1 MRVNFRFHFE
11 KTPGFTLV
19 ELLVVV
25 VIIGLL
31 AGLSV
36 PVIGRALDSAAEAE
50 DINKLKQVGTGIS
63 IFETENSGRIP
74 CSDMTNLGAGY
85 GNFMEMV
92 NRTFPPDSKFNA
104 GGKYNWQLNPVWY
117 SKRAAKMPAGQ
128 SFDPKKTF
136 YWGIAWGMNDF
147 LYYVVG
153 WRPSGGL
160 LKVALGFL
168 FLLLFGYAL
177 SWLGV
182 LVGLSASDA
191 RVVQNVSFIVT
202 FPLTFLSNAFAPTTG
217 MPRILQYFAEW
228 NPVSTMV
235 AACRE
240 LFGLQNQFGATAGS
254 FPSEHPLIT
263 SFFYILLI
271 MVIFIP
277 LSLRK
282 YRHSVD

>member
-1 MRVNFRFHFE
+1 MSALNDILIITQRQLRQLTRVPEVLIFSTIQPVMFVLLFRYVFGGSIN
-11 KTPGFTLV
+11 TGQPGGYVQLLMPGIFVQTVAFTLAGTAS
-19 ELLVVV
+19 
-25 VIIGLL
+25 GLAEDL
-31 AGLSV
+31 KKGLIDRFRSL
-36 PVIGRALDSAAEAE
+36 PISQSALVIGRTLGDS
-50 DINKLKQVGTGIS
+50 L
-63 IFETENSGRIP
+63 
-74 CSDMTNLGAGY
+74 
-85 GNFMEMV
+85 
-92 NRTFPPDSKFNA
+92 
-104 GGKYNWQLNPVWY
+104 LNIVVLTV
-117 SKRAAKMPAGQ
+117 M
-128 SFDPKKTF
+128 
-136 YWGIAWGMNDF
+136 GIAG
-147 LYYVVG
+147 YVVG

-160 LKVALGFL
+160 AKVILGFL

-282 YRHSVD
+282 YRRSVN